1 MPDLPRTAKVDV
13 RALNKYGCGQF
24 FLGVTQS
31 LRTRIV
37 VDDSEATQAGGFF
50 GLDPRS
56 VRVERIVGCIVIAF
70 ISLAMVIGLLI
81 AAFVEM
87 GFGWLWFSCVG
98 AAIVVSGLMFW
109 FVIAWPKKEHRF
121 VKWKWDENG
130 LEIHRGVYWRHQVT
144 VPVSRIQHVDVS
156 QGPLQRQYGL
166 AKLTLHTAGTQ
177 EAAVELSGI
186 AFETATWLR
195 ERLMTQQGVEDAV

>member
-1 MPDLPRTAKVDV
+1 M
-13 RALNKYGCGQF
+13 
-24 FLGVTQS
+24 
-31 LRTRIV
+31 
-37 VDDSEATQAGGFF
+37 DDIAATPTGEFF

-56 VRVERIVGCIVIAF
+56 VRVEQIVGSIVIAF
-70 ISLAMVIGLLI
+70 IVLAMAIGLLV
-81 AAFVEM
+81 AALVEM
-87 GFGWLWFSCVG
+87 GFGWLWFACVG
-98 AAIVVSGLMFW
+98 AAFVVGGLLLW
-109 FVIAWPKKEHRF
+109 FVLAWQKKEHRF

-130 LEIHRGVYWRHQVT
+130 LEIHRGVYWRHQIT
-144 VPVSRIQHVDVS
+144 VPVTRIQHADVS